1 LRIKER
7 VYQVGMA
14 FLLILMT
21 VVVYNDIVR
30 AVVVR
35 N

>member
-1 LRIKER
+1 
-7 VYQVGMA
+7 VYQGGFA

-30 AVVVR
+30 AVVSKP
-35 N
+35 